1 MSGNALKH
9 SYTIPCSSA
18 FRDAVIELAGRA
30 NVNVADLARSVVLM
44 MPAET
49 IAAFPDPGEPGMKD
63 RETVILKSGS
73 AKGRPWRRKPRLQV
87 RMAPQCDI
95 VTIRR
100 ALGLALAMDRG
111 EKAVRLEGPDEAV
124 AAPETEKA
132 ETDLIRETR
141 EEIERLR
148 AMISVLSFEPLPDG
162 VTSREDALHILGFAP
177 GSMPDHGALKARFRT
192 LAIVHHPD
200 GAFGSHHRMSQLN
213 AAMERLRRNAA

>member
-1 MSGNALKH
+1 MSGNVLKH

-30 NVNVADLARSVVLM
+30 KVNVADLARSVVLM
-44 MPAET
+44 APAEA
-49 IAAFPDPGEPGMKD
+49 IAAFPDPGEPDAKD
-63 RETVILKSGS
+63 REIVILKSGS

-87 RMAPQCDI
+87 RMAPKCDV

-111 EKAVRLEGPDEAV
+111 EKAVRFEGAGGTV
-124 AAPETEKA
+124 AASVEKE

-141 EEIERLR
+141 EELERLR
-148 AMISVLSFEPLPDG
+148 AMISLLSFEPLPDG
-162 VTSREDALHILGFAP
+162 VTSREDALHILGFSP
-177 GSMPDHGALKARFRT
+177 GSMPDYGAVKARFRM
-192 LAIVHHPD
+192 LATVHHPD
-200 GAFGSHHRMSQLN
+200 GAFGSHNRMSQLN